1 MFMKKET
8 SLVPTEIIENKI
20 YLIRGAKVML
30 DSDLANLYGVSIK
43 RLNEQVKR
51 NLKRFP
57 PDFMFQLKENENKKL
72 QSIRSQFATFKRGQ
86 HRKYLPYVFTEHGVT
101 MLASVLNSERA
112 VEISIYVVRAFIK
125 IREMLATHKNLI
137 HEFEKMKQTQKKQ
150 GQHIINILNVISQLL
165 NPPPPPPE
173 PPKEPIGFRDRRKD

>member
-1 MFMKKET
+1 MKKET
-8 SLVPTEIIENKI
+8 SLIPIEIIENKI

-57 PDFMFQLKENENKKL
+57 SDFMFQLNEKENKKL
-72 QSIRSQFATFKRGQ
+72 LSIRSQIATFKRGQ
-86 HRKYLPYVFTEHGVT
+86 HRKYLPHVFTEHGVT

-137 HEFEKMKQTQKKQ
+137 KEFEKMKRTQKEHS
-150 GQHIINILNVISQLL
+150 QHIINILNVIRQLID
-165 NPPPPPPE
+165 PPE
-173 PPKEPIGFRDRRKD
+173 PKVPKEPMGFRDRGKD